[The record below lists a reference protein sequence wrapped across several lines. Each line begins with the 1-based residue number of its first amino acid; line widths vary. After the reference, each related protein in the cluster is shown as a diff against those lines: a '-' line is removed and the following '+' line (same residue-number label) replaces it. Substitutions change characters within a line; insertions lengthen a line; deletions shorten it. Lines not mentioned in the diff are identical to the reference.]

1 MKGKN
6 KMTTSTNTLPM
17 SIYLQMVQ
25 SKEYE
30 EATLRSFNHGEQI
43 GVEDFKRKIK
53 SRIEYWTASINTKKR
68 TIENEKALGNWHYIE
83 KLKQLIEMYESKIE
97 ELQFLMGE

>member
-1 MKGKN
+1 
-6 KMTTSTNTLPM
+6 MTTSTNTLPM
-17 SIYLQMVQ
+17 STYLQMVQ

-30 EATLRSFNHGEQI
+30 EATLKSFNHGKQI
-43 GVEDFKRKIK
+43 EVESFKRKIQ
-53 SRIEYWTASINTKKR
+53 SRIDYWTASINTKKR

-83 KLKQLIEMYESKIE
+83 KLKHLIQLYESKIE

>member
-1 MKGKN
+1 
-6 KMTTSTNTLPM
+6 MTTSTNTLPM
-17 SIYLQMVQ
+17 TTYLEMVQ

-30 EATLRSFNHGEQI
+30 EATLKSFKRGEEI
-43 GVEDFKRKIK
+43 GVNMFKRKIQ
-53 SRIEYWTASINTKKR
+53 SRIDYWTASINTKKR

-83 KLKQLIEMYESKIE
+83 KLKQFIELYESKIE